1 MSDTPNNGH
10 CQQNLRRVVIS
21 SLIGAVIEWYD
32 FFLYGV
38 VAGIVFNKIYFPDF
52 DPTVGTVLAFAT
64 FAVGFVARP
73 LGGIVFGHFGD
84 KLGRKKMLVLTLEIM
99 GVATVGIGLVPSY
112 ETIGILAPILLVLC
126 RLAQGIGIGGE
137 WGGAVLMAFESAPP
151 HKRAF
156 YGSLPQVGLAL
167 GLMLASGVI
176 GLLSFFLSDEAF
188 LAWGWRVAFILSA
201 VLVGVGAYIR
211 ISVQETQDFSSAR
224 KKTEQVKYPILAAFK
239 HYPRTLTACVGARF
253 VEGIAFNVFGVFSL
267 TYLTGSCGLDKTVSL
282 FIIVGAAAVMA
293 VAIPFWG
300 MRADTWGR
308 ARIFGIAA
316 ILLGITAYPT
326 FWVLHNYSHNVLLV
340 FLAIALPFGII
351 YGAAYA
357 TMSSLFSGSF
367 EPTVRYSAVSFIYQF
382 SGIFASG
389 LTPMIATMLVS
400 SNAGQPWYLCGY
412 LLVAAVISSLSTIWI
427 TRLHGR
433 EALPPEPE
441 ETSARLPPSLLAR
454 GRTETA
460 PGAKPGM
467 GHQRGTACQ
476 AVPLSFC
483 GAPPSSRSL
492 PPAQRGHRHG
502 RSTGAIRPRRRQKS
516 RLNCMP
522 SPREGSFSSGR
533 DFLPHSLCSS
543 LSISSGPMVSE
554 ASSLSMTSA

>member
-1 MSDTPNNGH
+1 M
-10 CQQNLRRVVIS
+10 
-21 SLIGAVIEWYD
+21 
-32 FFLYGV
+32 
-38 VAGIVFNKIYFPDF
+38 
-52 DPTVGTVLAFAT
+52 GTILAFAT

-73 LGGIVFGHFGD
+73 FGGIIFGHFGD

-99 GVATVGIGLVPSY
+99 GVATVGIGLIPSY
-112 ETIGILAPILLVLC
+112 DSIGIWAPSCWSSAAWPRASASV
-126 RLAQGIGIGGE
+126 ANG
-137 WGGAVLMAFESAPP
+137 GGAVLMAFESAPP

-201 VLVGVGAYIR
+201 ILVGVGAYIR
-211 ISVQETQDFSSAR
+211 ISVQETQDFSSAK

-267 TYLTGSCGLDKTVSL
+267 TYLTNSCGLDKTVSL
-282 FIIVGAAAVMA
+282 FVIVGAAAVMA

-300 MRADTWGR
+300 MRADSWGR

-326 FWVLHNYSHNVLLV
+326 FWVLHNFSHNVPLV

-400 SNAGQPWYLCGY
+400 SNDGQPWYLCAY

-427 TRLHGR
+427 TRLQGK
-433 EALPPEPE
+433 EELPHEP
-441 ETSARLPPSLLAR
+441 ETSAR
-454 GRTETA
+454 
-460 PGAKPGM
+460 
-467 GHQRGTACQ
+467 
-476 AVPLSFC
+476 
-483 GAPPSSRSL
+483 
-492 PPAQRGHRHG
+492 
-502 RSTGAIRPRRRQKS
+502 
-516 RLNCMP
+516 
-522 SPREGSFSSGR
+522 
-533 DFLPHSLCSS
+533 
-543 LSISSGPMVSE
+543 
-554 ASSLSMTSA
+554 

>member
-38 VAGIVFNKIYFPDF
+38 VAGLVFNKIYFPAA
-52 DPTVGTVLAFAT
+52 DPTVGTILAFAT

-73 LGGIVFGHFGD
+73 FGGIIFGHFGD

-99 GVATVGIGLVPSY
+99 GVATVGIGLIPSY
-112 ETIGILAPILLVLC
+112 DSIGIWAPILLVLC

-201 VLVGVGAYIR
+201 ILVGVGAYIR
-211 ISVQETQDFSSAR
+211 ISVQETQDFSSAK

-267 TYLTGSCGLDKTVSL
+267 TYLTNSCGLDKTVSL
-282 FIIVGAAAVMA
+282 FVIVGA
-293 VAIPFWG
+293 
-300 MRADTWGR
+300 
-308 ARIFGIAA
+308 AA

-326 FWVLHNYSHNVLLV
+326 FWVLHNFSHNVPLV

-400 SNAGQPWYLCGY
+400 SNDGQPWYLCAY

-427 TRLHGR
+427 TRLQGK
-433 EALPPEPE
+433 EELPHEP
-441 ETSARLPPSLLAR
+441 ETSAR
-454 GRTETA
+454 
-460 PGAKPGM
+460 
-467 GHQRGTACQ
+467 
-476 AVPLSFC
+476 
-483 GAPPSSRSL
+483 
-492 PPAQRGHRHG
+492 
-502 RSTGAIRPRRRQKS
+502 
-516 RLNCMP
+516 
-522 SPREGSFSSGR
+522 
-533 DFLPHSLCSS
+533 
-543 LSISSGPMVSE
+543 
-554 ASSLSMTSA
+554 